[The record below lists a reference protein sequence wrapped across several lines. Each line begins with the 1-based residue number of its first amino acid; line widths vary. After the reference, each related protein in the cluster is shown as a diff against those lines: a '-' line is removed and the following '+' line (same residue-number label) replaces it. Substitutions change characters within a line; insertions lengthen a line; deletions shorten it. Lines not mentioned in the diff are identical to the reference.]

1 MSRKTVLTAVVAS
14 LFLIT
19 LSVNSGFAEKNNS
32 GTKGGGKKAEQTQTT
47 GGMNHG
53 GDHHAGIGS
62 GKEFGQHVRD
72 HNSHFS
78 GTMNPGRHHQGY
90 SGIKGDSEHKK

>member
-1 MSRKTVLTAVVAS
+1 MSRKTILTAVVAS

-19 LSVNSGFAEKNNS
+19 LSVNSGFAKKNDS
-32 GTKGGGKKAEQTQTT
+32 GTKGGGKKSEQSM
-47 GGMNHG
+47 GSMDHG
-53 GDHHAGIGS
+53 DDHHVGIKS
-62 GKEFGQHVRD
+62 GKDFGQHVSKMD
-72 HNSHFS
+72 NHFS